1 MKITIFNIKGGQG
14 KSSIALNLAL
24 SMDANIITN
33 DIITPIEDIL
43 PSGRF
48 LKIEKDKDFPNI
60 PDEYD
65 LDIIYDLGGWID
77 TRTKRVIE
85 ESNLIIIPMINETI
99 NNKASLVSL
108 QNILQLNKNILV
120 IVNRSEKDDKDCISY
135 LINQLL
141 KEYNYNINIP
151 ILEIKKTTAFNK
163 MIDNKESIQNIVKKD
178 PLLAFSYNKVLNQFN
193 EIVNFISNYRNR

>member
-151 ILEIKKTTAFNK
+151 ILEIKNTTAFNK

-193 EIVNFISNYRNR
+193 EIVNFISRNR